1 MHQRFS
7 GQARRVVILAQQEAS
22 RRGHDRVGT
31 EHLLLGLTG
40 AGGAAATA
48 LESAGLNLEAIRQQ
62 AGQLTRPSPHAP
74 KHGRAP
80 WTARARNVL
89 ELSLRAA
96 LRRGDNHIG
105 PEHILL
111 ALIDE
116 PGAAGAAVLIRLGAD
131 PGRIRQQI
139 TLLTAASRPAT
150 QAAGRSGGGRG

>member
-1 MHQRFS
+1 MHHRFT

-22 RRGHDRVGT
+22 RRGHDRAGT
-31 EHLLLGLTG
+31 EHLLLGLTD
-40 AGGAAATA
+40 AAGAAAA
-48 LESAGLNLEAIRQQ
+48 LGSAGLSLEAIRQQ

-74 KHGRAP
+74 KDGRPP

-116 PGAAGAAVLIRLGAD
+116 PGAAGAGVLTRLGAD
-131 PGRIRQQI
+131 PRRIRQQV
-139 TLLTAASRPAT
+139 T
-150 QAAGRSGGGRG
+150 QLAGRIPAGHAATHGGGGGRA